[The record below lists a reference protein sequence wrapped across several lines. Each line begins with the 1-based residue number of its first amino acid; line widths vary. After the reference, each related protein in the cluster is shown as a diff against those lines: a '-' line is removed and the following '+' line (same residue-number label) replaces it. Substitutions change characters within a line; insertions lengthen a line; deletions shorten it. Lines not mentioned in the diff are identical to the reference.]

1 MKKIFILAFSL
12 MSISLFS
19 QTLPN
24 YDFEEWNDYIIYKE
38 PVNWSTPNFYTFLVD
53 QKATVSKSND
63 AYTGSSSAKLE
74 TMNISG
80 FNLPGVMTLA
90 EISVSISDS
99 SYSVSGGFFL
109 QENIYKLTGWYK
121 YNGVGED
128 QASIL
133 MYNFKNTPETGYD
146 TIGYGYGF
154 LDNTDTWSQ
163 FTVYMTNI
171 SNAVPDT
178 FNVIIASSLAV
189 GAQEGSVLFVDSLS
203 IYTNT
208 GIIDLWKPKT
218 QLSVYPNPAIS
229 NITFESKTNIS
240 NGMITIYNNIGEKL
254 AEKTF
259 ENNSTSININN
270 LTPGVYTYTLREKNK
285 ILNSGT
291 FIKN

>member
-1 MKKIFILAFSL
+1 MKKIIILAFSL

-24 YDFEEWNDYIIYKE
+24 YDFEEWNNFFIYEE
-38 PVNWSTPNFYTFLVD
+38 PSNWNTPNPYTSLLGSV
-53 QKATVSKSND
+53 TVSPSND
-63 AYTGSSSAKLE
+63 AYTGSQAARLE
-74 TMNISG
+74 TMNVMDI
-80 FNLPGVMTLA
+80 NLPGVMTLA
-90 EISVSISDS
+90 DININIFDS

-121 YNGVGED
+121 YQGVGGD

-154 LDNTDTWSQ
+154 LDNADTWSQ

-171 SNAVPDT
+171 SNAVPDS
-178 FNVIIASSLAV
+178 FNVIIASSLAI
-189 GAQEGSVLFVDSLS
+189 GAQEGSVLLVDSLS

-218 QLSVYPNPAIS
+218 QLNVYPNPAVH
-229 NITFESKTNIS
+229 NITFESETNIS
-240 NGMITIYNNIGEKL
+240 NGIITIYNNIGEKL
-254 AEKTF
+254 YEKPF
-259 ENNSTSININN
+259 ENNSLNFNVNN
-270 LTPGVYTYTLREKNK
+270 LSPGIYTYTLREKNK